1 MERFDD
7 DNDSVDERELDEQN
21 NKKENDK
28 KIDGNPSFSQSII
41 NKQENTGI
49 REKVNMA
56 GQSNNPSFNIIGQNN
71 NGLHNLDNNNDN
83 SSFVPQ
89 ESNNQNIQVNNF
101 GNGVNSNNNQI
112 NYNQNYNVQN
122 NNIANQAIPSNN
134 SNNKINNFNNQ
145 YLNNNYNNNNLNNNN
160 MNNNIANRNN
170 MNYLGN
176 QNFNQV
182 QVINQNNN
190 LNNYQN
196 NNNNNYNNPVNNNNN
211 NQNNQNQMSNRRQ
224 YPFSNIKNPIKTL
237 LTTLGKTEY
246 LNSTLYLI
254 GSIKVLCEFF
264 YIPNQN
270 NDFVNNISKVPL
282 SFIIHRLFLH
292 LYPSSGNETSYKP
305 DAIKRYL
312 SDINCV
318 YKSEKKRNPNELFS
332 FILDTL
338 HNELKNLHNELKKQ
352 PKAAME
358 NPYDV
363 FNRNNVIK
371 TGIKNFQNCE
381 MSKISE
387 HFNWFEIKATKCT
400 QCNKIMY
407 SFHTYHMLELDI
419 LNTSLAFKNRNSITI
434 YDCLTYYQNIKS
446 NLKAY
451 CKSCNKNTIVDCG
464 LQIFSN
470 PNIFV
475 FSLNRGLINGSV
487 DDRLADV
494 KFQLDEKI
502 DLNNFVE
509 NKQTNKQYELRGII
523 SISHR
528 LEDNYVSFC
537 KSPVDNNWYLY
548 DSEKVESKTL
558 NYIISEHDST
568 KESNYIP
575 CLLVYQL
582 I

>member
-7 DNDSVDERELDEQN
+7 NDSEDERELDEQK

-122 NNIANQAIPSNN
+122 NNIANQAGIPSNN

-196 NNNNNYNNPVNNNNN
+196 NNNNNYNNPVNN

-363 FNRNNVIK
+363 FNRNNVIN
-371 TGIKNFQNCE
+371 TGIKNFQNCD

-407 SFHTYHMLELDI
+407 SFNTYHMLELDI

-434 YDCLTYYQNIKS
+434 YDCLTYYRNIKS

-548 DSEKVESKTL
+548 DSENVQLTNM
-558 NYIISEHDST
+558 NYILSEHNMII
-568 KESNYIP
+568 EANYIP
-575 CLLVYQL
+575 CILVYQS